1 MNKEEVEKALE
12 DLKQQYSP
20 VTINI
25 TPEKESGET
34 RERLLEADS
43 TMDEDFDDEAALH

>member
-43 TMDEDFDDEAALH
+43 AMDEDFDDEASLH